1 MKGIEKLKGY
11 ISIKFAAW
19 VAITLCGIIFAGSV
33 VAILCFIDM
42 GVYEKTE
49 EEMRQNW
56 FEAASDRY
64 SIQALAQLTQN
75 VDRDKRIEAF
85 SDTEFRYGIIKAD
98 SLEDIDLNDPKVYVE
113 RNFTQEV
120 ELADLYTVQMP
131 ISDDTTLVCA
141 RTIFDNYR
149 IYEEGTAPE
158 YVGLPV
164 DDVVYDTAGGIFY
177 YICNGKYYPVQNV
190 VIILADNEGS
200 GGTVLH
206 LEYDREWHMYRN
218 LEVEETLT
226 SSLDAA
232 DMVSQKEMWS
242 AYLITA
248 KEVGRVV
255 DQLRQQPYV
264 TFDMLDDTDYMY
276 GSWDRMY
283 LDGKLRDSGEI
294 IVLAAEEMDGADII
308 DLSDYYYDEKDQS
321 VYVNGSQYVLP
332 ESYWVVSILPKNM
345 GTGLGSSD
353 MFVQANTVVSALYM
367 LRYSIYVIL
376 LLSFGLGILLLAF
389 LIRAAGHRKGTDEIV
404 MTWLD
409 ESPLDI
415 YLCGA
420 GMAEVLMLIFV
431 SDMCYNLERTYP
443 LCGVIILLMFWLA
456 LLSVLTLA
464 VRSKAGCVWK
474 NTVVYR
480 ILRWIGKG
488 TGFLIGNLPI
498 FGQAMIALAIIF
510 GMDFLFSVIFYL
522 GAWGVL
528 YWLLEKA
535 AIAALVLWV
544 VYQLHILVEG
554 GKKLAEGDLK
564 YQIDT
569 DRMLWIFKEH
579 AKNLNSIG
587 EGMSLA
593 VEERMKSERFKTEL
607 ITNVSHDIKTPL
619 TSIINYVDLLEKEE
633 LNNENA
639 AEYLEVLER
648 QSERLKKLIQDLIES
663 SKAASGSLPVNME
676 KLEAGVFLVQTVG
689 EFEEKITENQLELIV
704 KRPEKEVY
712 ITADGKYFWRV
723 IDNLMN
729 NICKYA
735 QPSTRVYINM
745 EEKDGDVIII
755 FRNTSKYP
763 LNISSEELME
773 RFVRGDSSR
782 HTEGSGLGISIAKS
796 LMELMG
802 GAFRLSVDGDL
813 FKVELIFSNSSDKTT
828 GLLF

>member
-11 ISIKFAAW
+11 TSVKFAAW
-19 VAITLCGIIFAGSV
+19 VALTLCAIIFAGSIV
-33 VAILCFIDM
+33 TILCFIDM

-49 EEMRQNW
+49 EEMRRNW

-64 SIQALAQLTQN
+64 SVQALAQMTQN
-75 VDRDKRIEAF
+75 VDEDKRIEAF

-98 SLEDIDLNDPKVYVE
+98 SLEDIDLNDPKVYIE
-113 RNFTQEV
+113 RNFAQEV
-120 ELADLYTVQMP
+120 ALADLCTVQMA
-131 ISDDTTLVCA
+131 ISADITFRCA
-141 RTIFDNYR
+141 RTIFDDYR
-149 IYEEGTAPE
+149 IYEEGSAPE

-164 DDVVYDTAGGIFY
+164 DDVVYDTAGGIYY

-190 VIILADNEGS
+190 VIILADNGGN

-255 DQLRQQPYV
+255 DQLRKQPYV

-276 GSWDRMY
+276 GSWDRIY
-283 LDGKLRDSGEI
+283 LDGKLRDPGEI
-294 IVLAAEEMDGADII
+294 IVLTAEEMDGADII
-308 DLSDYYYDEKDQS
+308 DLSDCYYDETDQS
-321 VYVNGSQYVLP
+321 VYVNKNQYVLP
-332 ESYWVVSILPKNM
+332 ESYWVVSILPENV

-376 LLSFGLGILLLAF
+376 LISFGLCILLLAF
-389 LIRAAGHRKGTDEIV
+389 LVRAAGHRKGTDEIV

-409 ESPLDI
+409 EIPLDI
-415 YLCGA
+415 FLCGT
-420 GMAEVLMLIFV
+420 GMAELFMLIFM
-431 SDMCYNLERTYP
+431 SDMWYNLERTYP

-456 LLSVLTLA
+456 LLSMLTLA
-464 VRSKAGCVWK
+464 VRGKTGCVWK
-474 NTVVYR
+474 NTVIYR

-498 FGQAMIALAIIF
+498 FGQALIALAIIF
-510 GMDFLFSVIFYL
+510 GMDFLLAVL
-522 GAWGVL
+522 LEEGAWGVL
-528 YWLLEKA
+528 FWLLEKA
-535 AIAALVLWV
+535 AITAFVLWV

-735 QPSTRVYINM
+735 QPSTRVYINL
-745 EEKDGDVIII
+745 EEKEGEVVII

-802 GAFRLSVDGDL
+802 GAFHLSVDGDL
-813 FKVELIFSNSSDKTT
+813 FKVELVFPSSVC
-828 GLLF
+828 

>member
-1 MKGIEKLKGY
+1 MKRMEKLKGY
-11 ISIKFAAW
+11 ISVKFAAW
-19 VAITLCGIIFAGSV
+19 VALTLCGIIFAGSV

-42 GVYEKTE
+42 GVYEQTE
-49 EEMRQNW
+49 QEMRQEW
-56 FEAASDRY
+56 FGAASERY
-64 SIQALAQLTQN
+64 SIQALSQMMQN
-75 VDRDKRIEAF
+75 IDKDKRIEAF

-98 SLEDIDLNDPKVYVE
+98 SLEGIDLNDPGVYVE

-120 ELADLYTVQMP
+120 ALDDLYTVQTAVYPGMEFVP
-131 ISDDTTLVCA
+131 A
-141 RTIFDNYR
+141 RTIFDHYR
-149 IYEEGTAPE
+149 VYYEEPAPE
-158 YVGLPV
+158 YIGVPV
-164 DDVVYDTAGGIFY
+164 DTVRYDYERGIFY
-177 YICNGKYYPVQNV
+177 YMCESESYPVHNV
-190 VIILADNEGS
+190 QI
-200 GGTVLH
+200 VLSYGDGYSKE
-206 LEYDREWHMYRN
+206 LYFEYDHEWNMYRN
-218 LEVEETLT
+218 QSQEALGKIP
-226 SSLDAA
+226 
-232 DMVSQKEMWS
+232 DMTKKHKWKKQWRDMIV
-242 AYLITA
+242 A
-248 KEVGRVV
+248 KEEEGVLV
-255 DQLRQQPYV
+255 DWLVQQPYL
-264 TFDMLDDTDYMY
+264 TFDMLEGTNCRY
-276 GSWDRMY
+276 GWWDSLR
-283 LDGKLRDSGEI
+283 LDGEI
-294 IVLAAEEMDGADII
+294 RSWEQILYLPSSELNGSDIT
-308 DLSDYYYDEKDQS
+308 DLTDYYYDETTQS
-321 VYVNGSQYVLP
+321 VYVNRNPATMP
-332 ESYWVVSILPKNM
+332 ESYWVVSILPENM
-345 GTGLGSSD
+345 GISLGSSD
-353 MFVQANTVVSALYM
+353 MFVQANTLVSIAYM

-376 LLSFGLGILLLAF
+376 LLSIGLAILLLAF

-409 ESPLDI
+409 QIPLDI

-420 GMAEVLMLIFV
+420 GMAEELMLIFV

-480 ILRWIGKG
+480 ILRWVGKG
-488 TGFLIGNLPI
+488 TGFLIGNLPV
-498 FGQAMIALAIIF
+498 FGQALIVLAIIF

-544 VYQLHILVEG
+544 AYQLHILVEG

-564 YQIDT
+564 YQMDT
-569 DRMLWIFKEH
+569 GRMLWIFKEH
-579 AKNLNSIG
+579 AMNLNRIG

-648 QSERLKKLIQDLIES
+648 QSERLKKLIEDLIES
-663 SKAASGSLPVNME
+663 SKAASGSLPVNLE
-676 KLEAGVFLVQTVG
+676 KLEAGVFLVQTAG
-689 EFEEKITENQLELIV
+689 EFEEKISENQLELIV
-704 KRPEKEVY
+704 KKPEKEVY
-712 ITADGKYFWRV
+712 IIADGKYFWRV

-763 LNISSEELME
+763 LNITSEELME

-813 FKVELIFSNSSDKTT
+813 FKVELIFSNSSDKTA

>member
-11 ISIKFAAW
+11 ISVKFAAW
-19 VAITLCGIIFAGSV
+19 VALTLCGIICAGSV

-42 GVYEKTE
+42 GVYEQTE
-49 EEMRQNW
+49 KEMRQDL

-64 SIQALAQLTQN
+64 SIQALAQMTQN
-75 VDRDKRIEAF
+75 IDKDKRIDAF
-85 SDTEFRYGIIKAD
+85 SDTKFRYGIIRAD
-98 SLEDIDLNDPKVYVE
+98 NIDDIDLNDPEVYIE

-120 ELADLYTVQMP
+120 ALADLYTVQMP
-131 ISDDTTLVCA
+131 ISANTTFRCA
-141 RTIFDNYR
+141 RTIFDHYG
-149 IYEEGTAPE
+149 IYEEEPASE
-158 YVGLPV
+158 YVGVPV
-164 DDVVYDTAGGIFY
+164 NAVGYNIATGIFY
-177 YICNGKYYPVQNV
+177 YICDQEYYPVHNV
-190 VIILADNEGS
+190 IVFFSEEDGDGRE
-200 GGTVLH
+200 LH
-206 LEYDREWHMYRN
+206 LEYDYEWNMYRN
-218 LEVEETLT
+218 QAREALGKLPDVA
-226 SSLDAA
+226 DADRWKVQWREMIATKEKDGGLA
-232 DMVSQKEMWS
+232 DWLM
-242 AYLITA
+242 L
-248 KEVGRVV
+248 
-255 DQLRQQPYV
+255 QPYV
-264 TFDMLDDTDYMY
+264 TFDMLDSTNYSY
-276 GSWDRMY
+276 GSWDRIC
-283 LDGKLRDSGEI
+283 LDGEFIEPEEIQEI
-294 IVLAAEEMDGADII
+294 IAGEMNITDV
-308 DLSDYYYDEKDQS
+308 SDYYYDGTTRS
-321 VYVNGSQYVLP
+321 VCVNSNPEVLP
-332 ESYWVVSILPKNM
+332 ESYWVVSILPENM
-345 GTGLGSSD
+345 GTSLDSSD
-353 MFVQANTVVSALYM
+353 LFVQANTVVSIMYT

-404 MTWLD
+404 TTWLD
-409 ESPLDI
+409 QIPLDI
-415 YLCGA
+415 YLCAA
-420 GMAEVLMLIFV
+420 GMAEVTMLIFM
-431 SDMCYNLERTYP
+431 SEICYNLERTYP
-443 LCGVIILLMFWLA
+443 LCGVTGLLMFWLA
-456 LLSVLTLA
+456 VLSVLTLA
-464 VRSKAGCVWK
+464 VRGKTERVWK

-498 FGQAMIALAIIF
+498 FGQVLIALVVIF
-510 GMDFLFSVIFYL
+510 GMELLLTVLLYEG

-528 YWLLEKA
+528 FWLLEKA
-535 AIAALVLWV
+535 AITAFVLWV

-564 YQIDT
+564 YQVDT
-569 DRMLWIFKEH
+569 GRMFWIFKEH

-663 SKAASGSLPVNME
+663 SKAASGSLPVNLE

-689 EFEEKITENQLELIV
+689 EFEEKISENQLELIV
-704 KRPEKEVY
+704 KKPEKEVY

-745 EEKDGDVIII
+745 EEKEGEVIII

-813 FKVELIFSNSSDKTT
+813 FKVELVFPSSV
-828 GLLF
+828 

>member
-11 ISIKFAAW
+11 ISVKFAVW
-19 VAITLCGIIFAGSV
+19 VALTLCGIIFAGSI

-42 GVYEKTE
+42 GVYEETE
-49 EEMRQNW
+49 VEMRQDW

-64 SIQALAQLTQN
+64 SIQALAQMTQN
-75 VDRDKRIEAF
+75 VDKDKRIDTF

-98 SLEDIDLNDPKVYVE
+98 SLKDIDLNDPKVYVE

-120 ELADLYTVQMP
+120 TLADLYTVQMP
-131 ISDDTTLVCA
+131 ISADTTFWCA

-149 IYEEGTAPE
+149 IYEEGPAPE
-158 YVGLPV
+158 YVEVPV
-164 DDVVYDTAGGIFY
+164 NAVGYNIATGIFY
-177 YICNGKYYPVQNV
+177 YICDQEYYPVHNV
-190 VIILADNEGS
+190 IVFFSEEDGDGRE
-200 GGTVLH
+200 LH
-206 LEYDREWHMYRN
+206 LEYDYEWNMYRN
-218 LEVEETLT
+218 QAREALGKLPDVA
-226 SSLDAA
+226 DADRWKVQWREMIATKEKDGGLA
-232 DMVSQKEMWS
+232 DWLM
-242 AYLITA
+242 L
-248 KEVGRVV
+248 
-255 DQLRQQPYV
+255 QPYV
-264 TFDMLDDTDYMY
+264 TFDMLDSTNYSY
-276 GSWDRMY
+276 GSWDRIC
-283 LDGKLRDSGEI
+283 LDGEFIEPEEIQEI
-294 IVLAAEEMDGADII
+294 IAGEMNITDV
-308 DLSDYYYDEKDQS
+308 SDYYYDGTTRS
-321 VYVNGSQYVLP
+321 VCVNSNPEVLP
-332 ESYWVVSILPKNM
+332 ESYWVVSILPENM
-345 GTGLGSSD
+345 GTSLDSSD
-353 MFVQANTVVSALYM
+353 LFVQANTVVSIMYT

-404 MTWLD
+404 TTWLD
-409 ESPLDI
+409 QIPLDI
-415 YLCGA
+415 YLCAA
-420 GMAEVLMLIFV
+420 GMAEVTMLIFM
-431 SDMCYNLERTYP
+431 SEICYNLERTYP
-443 LCGVIILLMFWLA
+443 LCGVTGLLMFWLA
-456 LLSVLTLA
+456 VLSVLTLA
-464 VRSKAGCVWK
+464 VRGKTERVWK

-498 FGQAMIALAIIF
+498 FGQVLIALVVIF
-510 GMDFLFSVIFYL
+510 GMELLLTVLLYEG

-528 YWLLEKA
+528 FWLLEKA
-535 AIAALVLWV
+535 AITAFVLWV

-564 YQIDT
+564 YQVDT
-569 DRMLWIFKEH
+569 GRMFWIFKEH

-663 SKAASGSLPVNME
+663 SKAASGSLPVNLE

-689 EFEEKITENQLELIV
+689 EFEEKISENQLELIV
-704 KRPEKEVY
+704 KKPEKEVY

-745 EEKDGDVIII
+745 EEKEGEVIII

-813 FKVELIFSNSSDKTT
+813 FKVELVFPSSV
-828 GLLF
+828 

>member
-11 ISIKFAAW
+11 ISVKFAAW
-19 VAITLCGIIFAGSV
+19 VALTLCGIIFAGSI
-33 VAILCFIDM
+33 VAILCFIDL

-49 EEMRQNW
+49 EEMRRSW
-56 FEAASDRY
+56 FEAASERY
-64 SIQALAQLTQN
+64 SIQALSQMTQN
-75 VDRDKRIEAF
+75 IDEDKRKDAF
-85 SDTEFRYGIIKAD
+85 SDTEFRYGIIRAD
-98 SLEDIDLNDPKVYVE
+98 NLDDIDLNDPKVYIE

-120 ELADLYTVQMP
+120 ALADLYTVQMP
-131 ISDDTTLVCA
+131 ISADTTFRCA

-149 IYEEGTAPE
+149 IYEEGPAPE
-158 YVGLPV
+158 YVEVPV
-164 DDVVYDTAGGIFY
+164 NAVGYNIATGIFY
-177 YICNGKYYPVQNV
+177 YICNREYYPVHNV
-190 VIILADNEGS
+190 MLFLSEEDGDGRE
-200 GGTVLH
+200 LH
-206 LEYDREWHMYRN
+206 LEYDYEWNMYRN
-218 LEVEETLT
+218 QAREALGKLPDVA
-226 SSLDAA
+226 DA
-232 DMVSQKEMWS
+232 DRWKEQWREMI
-242 AYLITA
+242 AT
-248 KEVGRVV
+248 KEQEGGLV
-255 DQLRQQPYV
+255 DWLMLQPYV
-264 TFDMLDDTDYMY
+264 TFDLLDSTNCNY
-276 GSWDRMY
+276 GSWDSIC
-283 LDGKLRDSGEI
+283 LDGEFREPEEIQEI
-294 IVLAAEEMDGADII
+294 IAGEMNIADV
-308 DLSDYYYDEKDQS
+308 SDYYYDGTTRS
-321 VYVNGSQYVLP
+321 VCVNSNPEVLP
-332 ESYWVVSILPKNM
+332 ESYWVVSILPENM
-345 GTGLGSSD
+345 GTSLDSSD
-353 MFVQANTVVSALYM
+353 MFVQANTLVSMTYT

-404 MTWLD
+404 MTWMD
-409 ESPLDI
+409 QIPLDI
-415 YLCGA
+415 YLGAA
-420 GMAEVLMLIFV
+420 GMAEVAMLIFM
-431 SDMCYNLERTYP
+431 SEICYNLERTYP
-443 LCGVIILLMFWLA
+443 LCGVTGLLMFWLA
-456 LLSVLTLA
+456 VLSVLTLA
-464 VRSKAGCVWK
+464 VRGKTERVWK

-498 FGQAMIALAIIF
+498 FGQVLIALVIIF
-510 GMDFLFSVIFYL
+510 GMDVLLTVLLYEG

-528 YWLLEKA
+528 FWLLEKA
-535 AIAALVLWV
+535 AIIAFVLWV

-569 DRMLWIFKEH
+569 GRMFWIFKDH

-633 LNNENA
+633 LNNGNA

-663 SKAASGSLPVNME
+663 SKAASGSLPVNLE
-676 KLEAGVFLVQTVG
+676 KLEAGVFLVQTAG
-689 EFEEKITENQLELIV
+689 EFEERLSENQLELIV
-704 KRPEKEVY
+704 KKPEKGVY

-745 EEKDGDVIII
+745 EEKGGEVIII

-813 FKVELIFSNSSDKTT
+813 FKVELVFPSSV
-828 GLLF
+828 

>member
-1 MKGIEKLKGY
+1 MKRIEKLKGY

-19 VAITLCGIIFAGSV
+19 AALTLCGIIFAGSI
-33 VAILCFIDM
+33 VAILCFIDL

-49 EEMRQNW
+49 EEMRQEW

-64 SIQALAQLTQN
+64 SIQALAQMTQN
-75 VDRDKRIEAF
+75 IDKDKRVDAF
-85 SDTEFRYGIIKAD
+85 SDTEFRYGIIRAD
-98 SLEDIDLNDPKVYVE
+98 NLDDIDLNDPKVYIE

-120 ELADLYTVQMP
+120 ALADLYTVQMP
-131 ISDDTTLVCA
+131 ISADTTFRCA

-149 IYEEGTAPE
+149 IYEEGPAPE
-158 YVGLPV
+158 YVEVPV
-164 DDVVYDTAGGIFY
+164 NAVGYDVTAGIFY
-177 YICNGKYYPVQNV
+177 YICGWEYYPVHNV
-190 VIILADNEGS
+190 QIDFSSEEDGDSRKLY
-200 GGTVLH
+200 
-206 LEYDREWHMYRN
+206 LEYDYEWNMYRN
-218 LEVEETLT
+218 QTREVLAEFFDVADADQWKAQWLESVAAEEEGGRL
-226 SSLDAA
+226 A
-232 DMVSQKEMWS
+232 DWLMW
-242 AYLITA
+242 
-248 KEVGRVV
+248 
-255 DQLRQQPYV
+255 QPYI
-264 TFDMLDDTDYMY
+264 TFDMLDGTSCSY
-276 GSWDRMY
+276 GSWDQMC
-283 LDGKLRDSGEI
+283 LDGEFREPEEI
-294 IVLAAEEMDGADII
+294 EELFLSEYMGSADIA
-308 DLSDYYYDEKDQS
+308 DMSDYYYDETTRS
-321 VYVNGSQYVLP
+321 VCVNNNPDVLP
-332 ESYWVVSILPKNM
+332 ESYWVVSILPENM
-345 GTGLGSSD
+345 GTSLDSSD
-353 MFVQANTVVSALYM
+353 LFVQANTVVSIMYM

-376 LLSFGLGILLLAF
+376 LLSIGLCILLLAF

-409 ESPLDI
+409 QIPLDI
-415 YLCGA
+415 FLCGT
-420 GMAEVLMLIFV
+420 GMAELFMLIFM
-431 SDMCYNLERTYP
+431 SDLWYNLERTYP
-443 LCGVIILLMFWLA
+443 LCGITVLLMFWLA
-456 LLSVLTLA
+456 LLLLLTLA
-464 VRSKAGCVWK
+464 VRSKAGGMWK

-480 ILRWIGKG
+480 ILWGVGKG
-488 TGFLIGNLPI
+488 TGFLIGNLPV
-498 FGQAMIALAIIF
+498 FSQVLIALVIIF
-510 GMDFLFSVIFYL
+510 GVDFLLSVRIFA

-528 YWLLEKA
+528 FWLLEKA

-569 DRMLWIFKEH
+569 GRMFWVFKDH

-633 LNNENA
+633 LNNGNA

-648 QSERLKKLIQDLIES
+648 QSECLKKLIQDLIES
-663 SKAASGSLPVNME
+663 SKAASGSLPVNLE
-676 KLEAGVFLVQTVG
+676 KLEAGVFLVQTAG
-689 EFEEKITENQLELIV
+689 EFEERLSENQLELIV
-704 KRPEKEVY
+704 KKPEKEVY

-745 EEKDGDVIII
+745 EEKEGEVIIT

-813 FKVELIFSNSSDKTT
+813 FKVELVFPSSV
-828 GLLF
+828 